1 MKNKFTNDWFIKS
14 SHDLTAAEIL
24 LKADH
29 FPDTICFL
37 SHQAIEKQ
45 LKGFLVLNKIAPPKT
60 HNLEELIKL
69 CADINK
75 NFLDFIDECGKI
87 TAYYIESRYPVS
99 FSQNIKRKDAKEAF
113 ETAKELFKF
122 IENILNK

>member
-1 MKNKFTNDWFIKS
+1 MKNRSNDWFVKS
-14 SHDLTAAEIL
+14 NHDVTAAEIL

-37 SHQAIEKQ
+37 SHQAIEKK
-45 LKGFLVLNKIAPPKT
+45 LKGFLVCNKIIPPKT

-75 NFLDFIDECGKI
+75 NFLDFIDECSKI

-99 FSQNIKRKDAKEAF
+99 FTQDIKRKDAKEAF
-113 ETAKELFKF
+113 ETSKELFKF
-122 IENILNK
+122 VENLLK